1 MGPLFVKWKK
11 KQTLFLLLLISLI
24 LYIYLLDKNSN
35 KPAICL
41 CILDTEREAQETW
54 ISTLL
59 KKKKIHYKPF
69 KQLQNKQYNQIA
81 RHLSP
86 FIFSHFGSKFLL
98 ISVLSILLFF
108 GSFCFAQVKV
118 WVNLHSTFILSHFSH
133 LHFAFLFLHWNEH
146 CSCRAKDEKALVFCL
161 FIFTM
166 NAIWM
171 SLLIFC
177 DFRLII
183 CIILRK

>member
-59 KKKKIHYKPF
+59 KKRKSITNPLNNFKTNNTIKSHATSRPSFSLILVLNFFSFPF
-69 KQLQNKQYNQIA
+69 YPFYYFLALFVSLRLRYESICIPL
-81 RHLSP
+81 LSCP
-86 FIFSHFGSKFLL
+86 IFL
-98 ISVLSILLFF
+98 ICILP
-108 GSFCFAQVKV
+108 FCFCMEMNIVVVELKMKKRWSFV
-118 WVNLHSTFILSHFSH
+118 YLFSRWMPFECHYWFFVILG
-133 LHFAFLFLHWNEH
+133 
-146 CSCRAKDEKALVFCL
+146 
-161 FIFTM
+161 
-166 NAIWM
+166 
-171 SLLIFC
+171 
-177 DFRLII
+177 
-183 CIILRK
+183 